1 MKGFGFTALAASI
14 LLTGAAAEETFT
26 VTHTNY
32 ITPACFQQQYRTA
45 LDGNPESLT
54 TGIPVVFRY
63 ANEGDDD
70 QPEKFVSTE
79 YLTHTTCSQKIC
91 FTSMETKQYTKTV
104 TPTAKTQSEQ
114 TDTATTT
121 GKTLTEKAVT
131 QAASAATANSQ
142 AKSKGR
148 STLYVYGTVTDNND
162 IDETVTGSVRT
173 TTKTIFKATET
184 PKVIYKP
191 STSIETITQTMKDP
205 LVTASSKSK
214 ELSHTIEESLITAG
228 ATISAAATVSAAANS
243 LSNSTNAVFNSSLA
257 STTSTIDL
265 RISSTLLTVAPTNR
279 AAAMSYGNSSTASS
293 SVILAYSNLLS
304 SAVSS
309 ASLVASSGAVLSSG
323 SSSALASS
331 ATGSSSSASSSGS
344 ISSATSASSSTSAT
358 KVKAASNGAYSG
370 DLFKAIASDEPPS
383 IFPRKELPLS
393 IPLGVS
399 NDNVPYET
407 NKFFVNLF
415 LGEQTDMI
423 WSYPYGM
430 YWKKTDYY
438 GFAVQHTNK
447 TNRVFGSTDTNN
459 EGVDSYYFNPILDG
473 ELIFSATSLT
483 KNANELTVSNIK
495 SMSAL
500 VQLSEDGDVSSNYI
514 DIPVVQGMGFVS
526 AVYHGDL
533 VAELNS
539 MIGFDQVT
547 QETSSTLSSNV
558 LKYRVKLFN
567 GVEWLAYVTLPEGSS
582 SDFELSAKSSYSIEG
597 SEAVDGLL
605 LQFAVAPTSSS
616 DEKYYDQAAGQY
628 AVSASVE
635 GQVSLGSSVNYSFKY
650 ETNGSSSSGKTIVFA
665 LPHHLDSITEDT
677 KLSSTGIQL
686 TSTTK
691 GDMTGF
697 LTNELSFSE
706 TLTSSEVLFLP
717 WTSQMTATL
726 SYTKEQLQ
734 LLAKTANS
742 ELSVDINN
750 AVNSVD
756 STYSSGKV
764 LDKYAYILLV
774 VSDIIGDDKVA
785 NDTLAQ
791 LKDAFEVFT
800 SNKQY
805 YPLMYD
811 TKFGG
816 VTSTASQNGD
826 TGADY
831 GAPYYND
838 HHFHYGYYVH
848 AAAVVGY
855 VDKKYGGTWAEDNK
869 EWVNSL
875 VRDVANPSE
884 DDKYFPVSR
893 MFDWFA
899 GHSWA
904 SGLFSSGDGR
914 NEESSSE
921 DYNFAYGMKM
931 WGNVIGDGAMEAR
944 GDLMIS
950 IMSRAMNKYFYYTDD
965 NTVEPEEII
974 ANKVSGIFFDNKVAY
989 TTYFGSPKDN
999 PEYVHGIH
1007 MLPITPV
1014 SSIIR
1019 GPTFVEQE
1027 WDQQISTFIDDVNS
1041 GWTGILRLN
1050 QALYDPKSSYE
1061 FFSSTDWSSSYLD
1074 DGQSRTWSL
1083 AFSGGVSNLI

>member
-1 MKGFGFTALAASI
+1 MKGLGFTALAASI
-14 LLTGAAAEETFT
+14 FLTGATAEETFT

-32 ITPACFQQQYRTA
+32 ITPACFEQQFRTA

-63 ANEGDDD
+63 ANEGEDD

-79 YLTHTTCSQKIC
+79 YLTHTKCSQKIC

-104 TPTAKTQSEQ
+104 SPTAKAQSEQ
-114 TDTATTT
+114 VDTAKTT
-121 GKTLTEKAVT
+121 GNTITEKSII
-131 QAASAATANSQ
+131 QAASTATANSK

-148 STLYVYGTVTDNND
+148 STLYVYDTATNNND
-162 IDETVTGSVRT
+162 VDETVTGAVRT

-184 PKVIYKP
+184 PEVIYKP
-191 STSIETITQTMKDP
+191 STSIETITQTMRDP

-214 ELSHTIEESLITAG
+214 ELTRTIEESLITAG
-228 ATISAAATVSAAANS
+228 ATISAVAKVPAANL
-243 LSNSTNAVFNSSLA
+243 LSNSTNAVFSSSLA

-279 AAAMSYGNSSTASS
+279 AAAVSYGNSSTASS
-293 SVILAYSNLLS
+293 SIILAYSNLLS

-309 ASLVASSGAVLSSG
+309 ASLVASASSSG
-323 SSSALASS
+323 LSSSALSSSGSPSSASS
-331 ATGSSSSASSSGS
+331 ASSASSS
-344 ISSATSASSSTSAT
+344 SAR
-358 KVKAASNGAYSG
+358 KVKAAANGAYSG

-393 IPLGVS
+393 IPQGVS

-447 TNRVFGSTDTNN
+447 TNRVFGSSDTNN
-459 EGVDSYYFNPILDG
+459 KGVDSYYFNPILDG

-483 KNANELTVSNIK
+483 KDANKLTVSNMK

-526 AVYHGDL
+526 AIYHGDF

-539 MIGFDQVT
+539 MVGFDQVT
-547 QETSSTLSSNV
+547 QETSSKLSSNV

-567 GVEWLAYVTLPEGSS
+567 GIEWLAYVTLPNGST
-582 SDFELSAKSSYSIEG
+582 SDFKLSAKSSYSIEG
-597 SEAVDGLL
+597 SKAVDGLL
-605 LQFAVAPTSSS
+605 LQIAVAPTSSS

-628 AVSASVE
+628 AVSASVG
-635 GQVSLGSSVNYSFKY
+635 GQVSLGSSVSYSFKY
-650 ETNGSSSSGKTIVFA
+650 ETEGSSSSGKTIVFA
-665 LPHHLDSITEDT
+665 LPHHLDSLTGVT
-677 KLSSTGIQL
+677 KQSSTGIQL

-691 GDMTGF
+691 GDMTAF

-706 TLTSSEVLFLP
+706 TLTSSQVLFLP
-717 WTSQMTATL
+717 WTSQMTSAL
-726 SYTKEQLQ
+726 SYTKDQLQ

-774 VSDIIGDDKVA
+774 VSDIIGDDDVA
-785 NDTLAQ
+785 KDTLAQ

-805 YPLMYD
+805 YPFMYD

-816 VTSTASQNGD
+816 VTSTAAQNGD
-826 TGADY
+826 TGADF

-950 IMSRAMNKYFYYTDD
+950 IMSKAMNKYFYYTDD
-965 NTVEPEEII
+965 NTVEPKEII

-989 TTYFGSPKDN
+989 TTYFGSPSDH
-999 PEYVHGIH
+999 PEYAHGIH

-1027 WDQQISTFIDDVNS
+1027 WDQQISTFIDNVNS
-1041 GWTGILRLN
+1041 GWTGILKLN

-1061 FFSSTDWSSSYLD
+1061 FFSSSDWSSSYLD

>member
-1 MKGFGFTALAASI
+1 MKGLGFTALAASI

-32 ITPACFQQQYRTA
+32 ITPACFQQQYKTA

-70 QPEKFVSTE
+70 QPENFVSTE
-79 YLTHTTCSQKIC
+79 YLTHTKCSQKIC
-91 FTSMETKQYTKTV
+91 FTSTETKQYTKTV
-104 TPTAKTQSEQ
+104 TPTVKTDE
-114 TDTATTT
+114 
-121 GKTLTEKAVT
+121 
-131 QAASAATANSQ
+131 ASAATAE
-142 AKSKGR
+142 KSKSKAR
-148 STLYVYGTVTDNND
+148 STLYVYDTATANDD
-162 IDETVTGSVRT
+162 IDETVTGAAKT

-184 PKVIYKP
+184 PEVIYKP
-191 STSIETITQTMKDP
+191 STSVETITQTMRDP

-214 ELSHTIEESLITAG
+214 ELSHTIEESSFTAG
-228 ATISAAATVSAAANS
+228 ATISAAAKVSTADS
-243 LSNSTNAVFNSSLA
+243 SSNSTTAEFNNSSA

-265 RISSTLLTVAPTNR
+265 RISSTLLTVAPTNK
-279 AAAMSYGNSSTASS
+279 AAAVSYGNSSTVSS
-293 SVILAYSNLLS
+293 SVISAYSNSLS

-309 ASLVASSGAVLSSG
+309 ASIASSGAL
-323 SSSALASS
+323 L
-331 ATGSSSSASSSGS
+331 SSSSASSA
-344 ISSATSASSSTSAT
+344 SSATSASSASSALSSSPGT
-358 KVKAASNGAYSG
+358 GAKAAANSAYSG
-370 DLFKAIASDEPPS
+370 DLFKAIASDEPLS
-383 IFPRKELPLS
+383 LFPRKELPLS
-393 IPLGVS
+393 IPSGVS

-415 LGEQTDMI
+415 LDDQTDMI

-447 TNRVFGSTDTNN
+447 TNRVFGSSDTNN
-459 EGVDSYYFNPILDG
+459 KGVDSYYFNPILDG

-483 KNANELTVSNIK
+483 KDANKLTVSNMK

-500 VQLSEDGDVSSNYI
+500 VQLSEDGDVSSNYVE
-514 DIPVVQGMGFVS
+514 IPVVQGMGFVS
-526 AVYHGDL
+526 AIYHGDL

-539 MIGFDQVT
+539 MVGFDEVT
-547 QETSSTLSSNV
+547 QESSSTLNSNV

-567 GVEWLAYVTLPEGSS
+567 GIEWLAYVTLPKGSS
-582 SDFELSAKSSYSIEG
+582 SDFKLSAKSSYSIEG
-597 SEAVDGLL
+597 SKAVDGLL
-605 LQFAVAPTSSS
+605 LQIAVAPSSSS

-635 GQVSLGSSVNYSFKY
+635 GQVSSGTSVNYSFKY
-650 ETNGSSSSGKTIVFA
+650 ETKGSSSSGKTIVFA
-665 LPHHLDSITEDT
+665 LPHHLDSLTGDT
-677 KLSSTGIQL
+677 KSASTGIEL

-706 TLTSSEVLFLP
+706 TLTSSQVSFLP
-717 WTSQMTATL
+717 WTSQMKSAL
-726 SYTKEQLQ
+726 SYTKDQLQ

-774 VSDIIGDDKVA
+774 VSDIIGDDDVA
-785 NDTLAQ
+785 KDTLSQ
-791 LKDAFEVFT
+791 LKDAVEVFT

-805 YPLMYD
+805 YPFMYD

-816 VTSTASQNGD
+816 ITSTAAQNGD

-838 HHFHYGYYVH
+838 HHFHYGYFVH
-848 AAAVVGY
+848 AAAVIGY
-855 VDKKYGGTWAEDNK
+855 IDKKYGGTWAEDNK

-904 SGLFSSGDGR
+904 SGLFASGDGR

-965 NTVEPEEII
+965 NTVEPKEII

-989 TTYFGSPKDN
+989 TTYFGSPSDH

-1027 WDQQISTFIDDVNS
+1027 WDQQISKFIDNVNS
-1041 GWTGILRLN
+1041 GWTGILKLN
-1050 QALYDPKSSYE
+1050 QALYDPKSSYS
-1061 FFSSTDWSSSYLD
+1061 FFSSSDWSSSYLD

-1083 AFSGGVSNLI
+1083 AFSGGVSNSI